1 DRLELLGSK
10 RDGEAGGGGA
20 GACGQNRLLRADGTT
35 LELPGSVQLELQSGD
50 RLCIATPGGGGY
62 GALP

>member
-1 DRLELLGSK
+1 M
-10 RDGEAGGGGA
+10 
-20 GACGQNRLLRADGTT
+20 LRADGTT